1 METMDFDDDVC
12 ANMLRKSNDAGV
24 SAHFQWYRRPSG
36 VASVCLGLLC
46 VLLLAGIVGM
56 GFYYGSVGHPHTTEE
71 VKPAN
76 SPNLRAEEIDQLQK
90 NIKLFTIER
99 DQLNDSLNLSTT
111 ERDQLQ
117 NSLNTMTTER
127 DQLQQIL
134 NTNTK
139 EKDQLQSSL
148 STMTTERDQLQNSLN
163 TMTTER
169 DQLQQILNTN
179 TKEKDQLQS
188 SLSTMTTERD
198 QLQNSLNTTTT
209 ERDQMK
215 TRLRFY
221 EKPCE
226 EGWWKFGSSCY
237 YLYSTKETGW
247 GGQQAC
253 KAMGADLVVINSR
266 EEQIFIHGFKM
277 NVWIGLY
284 KKDQSWNW
292 VDKTVFTSMYWM
304 SGEPS
309 DQDGNKK
316 CVEITQ
322 AASDPLKS
330 WNVLSCTTKTASVC
344 EKKAPTQ

>member
-1 METMDFDDDVC
+1 M
-12 ANMLRKSNDAGV
+12 
-24 SAHFQWYRRPSG
+24 
-36 VASVCLGLLC
+36 
-46 VLLLAGIVGM
+46 
-56 GFYYGSVGHPHTTEE
+56 TT
-71 VKPAN
+71 
-76 SPNLRAEEIDQLQK
+76 
-90 NIKLFTIER
+90 ER
-99 DQLNDSLNLSTT
+99 DQLQQILNTNTKEKDQLQSSLSTMTT

-226 EGWWKFGSSCY
+226 EGWWKFDSSCY
-237 YLYSTKETGW
+237 YLSSTKDTAGAE
-247 GGQQAC
+247 QRSC

-277 NVWIGLY
+277 NVWIGIY
-284 KKDQSWNW
+284 IKDKSWIW
-292 VDKTVFTSMYWM
+292 VDNTAVTSTYWM
-304 SGEPS
+304 SGETS
-309 DQDGNKK
+309 DHENKN
-316 CVEITQ
+316 CVEIIQ

-330 WNVLSCTTKTASVC
+330 WKSLPCTTKTASVC